1 MTMPEAT
8 APRPYSWLPV
18 LIGVL
23 TVVMLTIGTLAFRY
37 VETRMVATAGETLA
51 QTAAEVSDKLDRF
64 LIERYGDALMMART
78 FSVQS
83 ENREFQSAYI
93 AGVKTAYP
101 DYLWIGA
108 TDARGEIVVATDQ
121 ATMGRDYSGQAWFK
135 AVRSGHGVYMG
146 DVEPFAVMGGPDA
159 IAVTAP
165 ITGPQGEFLG
175 VVTTRVGIPGL
186 EDVMTRTLLA
196 FRQREGLRGA
206 LEYQFLTE
214 QGVAFID
221 SDLDHKGLVNLK
233 QLGLPSVRLSEG
245 ALFGYVEEEHKRRH
259 VQVITGYARTLAHG
273 GGSEGIHWT
282 VLMRMDRRD
291 VLAPIREVL
300 WNLGLAGGAVAVP
313 TFGLLVWTVTRVR
326 KEYRHAQHER
336 ALARDAEA
344 SLRKSEAHTRRIVEL
359 ALDGFIGMD
368 AAGVIIDWNVQ
379 AEQIFGWSR
388 QEAIGR
394 LLSATIVPAQHREA
408 HEQGLRHF
416 LTTGEGSMLNTRV
429 EITGWHRDGREIPI
443 ELAISPSLRG
453 GGAYTFSAF
462 VRDISARKR
471 TELQSRMH
479 EEELQRLNEALD
491 RRVRAR
497 TQELAAVNESLVAEV
512 TERMQTEASLEQS
525 RQALQKLA
533 FQLLR
538 VQEEERRRISCDL
551 HDDINQR
558 LALLAMDIEAVGQKL
573 NSPTD
578 HVGRAVRDIQER
590 VVELSD
596 VVRHLAYQ
604 LHPSILDDLGLPIA
618 LQRLVEDFTARSRI
632 RGSFGHKNIPAAVPQ
647 EIATC
652 LYRITQE
659 SLNNVVRHAEAS
671 QVDVELTGA
680 QSELVVT
687 ITDNGVGFDSEQL
700 RNGSHGLGLLG
711 MKERVALVHGNLHV
725 VSAVGKGTRVQV
737 VVLVPAEV
745 A

>member
-37 VETRMVATAGETLA
+37 VETRMVATAGQTLA

-64 LIERYGDALMMART
+64 LIERHGDALLMART
-78 FSVQS
+78 FSVQPQ
-83 ENREFQSAYI
+83 NREFQSTFVT
-93 AGVKTAYP
+93 GVKTAYP

-108 TDARGEIVVATDQ
+108 TDVRGQIVVATDP
-121 ATMGRDYSGQAWFK
+121 ATVRRDYSAERWFQ
-135 AVRSGHGVYMG
+135 AVRDGQGVHMG

-165 ITGPQGEFLG
+165 ITGPRGEFLG
-175 VVTTRVGIPGL
+175 VVTTRVGVPGL
-186 EDVMTRTLLA
+186 EAVMTRTILA
-196 FRQREGLRGA
+196 LRQQEGFLGP

-214 QGVAFID
+214 KGIAFID

-233 QLGLPSVRLSEG
+233 QLGLPSALLSERS
-245 ALFGYVEEEHKRRH
+245 LVGYVEEEHMRRH
-259 VQVITGYARTLAHG
+259 VPVITGYARTQGLG
-273 GGSEGIHWT
+273 NFEGMHWT

-300 WNLGLAGGAVAVP
+300 WNLGLAGGAVVVP

-336 ALARDAEA
+336 ALAREAEA
-344 SLRKSEAHTRRIVEL
+344 SLRKSEAHTRRIVEM

-368 AAGVIIDWNVQ
+368 AAGIITDWNAQ
-379 AEQIFGWSR
+379 AEQMFGWSR
-388 QEAIGR
+388 QEAVGR
-394 LLSATIVPAQHREA
+394 VLSATIIPAQHREA
-408 HEQGLRHF
+408 HERGLRHF
-416 LTTGEGSMLNTRV
+416 LATGEGPMLNARV
-429 EITGWHRDGREIPI
+429 EITGCHRDGHEIPI
-443 ELAISPSLRG
+443 ELAISPSLG
-453 GGAYTFSAF
+453 QGGAYTFSAF
-462 VRDISARKR
+462 VRDISARKQA
-471 TELQSRMH
+471 EQQSRMH
-479 EEELQRLNEALD
+479 QEELQRLNEALD
-491 RRVRAR
+491 RRVQAR

-538 VQEEERRRISCDL
+538 VQEEERRRISRDL

-558 LALLAMDIEAVGQKL
+558 LALLAMDIEAVGQRL
-573 NSPTD
+573 NSSTD
-578 HVGRAVRDIQER
+578 HVGRAVRNIQER

-618 LQRLVEDFTARSRI
+618 LQRLVEDFTARSLI
-632 RGSFGHKNIPAAVPQ
+632 RGSFGYKNIPAAVPQ

-725 VSAVGKGTRVQV
+725 VSVVGKGTRVQV